1 MKNLKEKLIKSK
13 NVFKGKLLNVFLDDI
28 KLSNGTNSTRE
39 FIKHPGASACI
50 PLLNQSNIILVK
62 QYRYSLRSEML
73 EIPAGKLDKIET
85 PEDCASR
92 ELEEE
97 IGFQANKLTLL
108 TKIHPAVGFCN
119 EVIWLYLA
127 EDLTET
133 SINPDK
139 DEFIEI
145 VPTSVE
151 DAMNMI
157 KTGIISDAKTIIS
170 LLWYEKYF
178 LKES

>member
-1 MKNLKEKLIKSK
+1 
-13 NVFKGKLLNVFLDDI
+13 
-28 KLSNGTNSTRE
+28 
-39 FIKHPGASACI
+39 
-50 PLLNQSNIILVK
+50 
-62 QYRYSLRSEML
+62 ML

-85 PEDCASR
+85 PEDCAYR

-97 IGFQANKLTLL
+97 IGFQTNKLTLL

-127 EDLTET
+127 EELTET
-133 SINPDK
+133 SINPDN

-145 VPTSVE
+145 VPTSIE
-151 DAMNMI
+151 DAMDMI

-170 LLWYEKYF
+170 LLWYEKYY